1 MAIYRKTKNG
11 TWYFSVYVPGQ
22 PRRLRGS
29 CNTTIRAEAQL
40 IEQTMRLAASRKA
53 PKEHVIN
60 IIEALYG
67 ETSRPDIPL
76 DAVEAACARIGQT
89 AGKPPSPRTRQA
101 RRTALGHLS
110 RWAAKYCPRLSGAR
124 GIGRAEAQAF
134 AAQLVRDGLSDKSR
148 ANLLGDLSAMWNT
161 LKRENDG
168 MDNPWPLA
176 RPMRVEQR
184 RLGTFTPDEARR
196 IFEAGDR
203 DGEGWGLAARI
214 AAATGLRYGDIAHLR
229 YGDIRDGAIDIEPR
243 KTKGRG
249 IRVVVPL
256 PPDVAAR
263 IGTGSPD
270 ALLFPKHARGYSYC
284 WAKKHP
290 FANIMAAAGVEANG
304 RTFHSFRHF
313 FRTQLAKAGVS
324 DEIAMKLGGWTQRT
338 TADRYD
344 HDGRA
349 KEKAAAVAAAWALTE
364 AEAD

>member
-1 MAIYRKTKNG
+1 
-11 TWYFSVYVPGQ
+11 
-22 PRRLRGS
+22 
-29 CNTTIRAEAQL
+29 
-40 IEQTMRLAASRKA
+40 
-53 PKEHVIN
+53 
-60 IIEALYG
+60 
-67 ETSRPDIPL
+67 
-76 DAVEAACARIGQT
+76 
-89 AGKPPSPRTRQA
+89 
-101 RRTALGHLS
+101 
-110 RWAAKYCPRLSGAR
+110 
-124 GIGRAEAQAF
+124 
-134 AAQLVRDGLSDKSR
+134 
-148 ANLLGDLSAMWNT
+148 
-161 LKRENDG
+161 
-168 MDNPWPLA
+168 
-176 RPMRVEQR
+176 MRVEQR

-290 FANIMAAAGVEANG
+290 FADIMAAAGVEANG
-304 RTFHSFRHF
+304 RTFHSFRHY

-364 AEAD
+364 AEADPRPAP